1 MDSMGRN
8 KRSLGVCVVGAAGYV
23 GLVTSVGLAAVGHRV
38 TGVDVNE
45 EAVANLERGL
55 SPIHEAGLADVLER
69 CVSSRRLQ
77 FTTRLADAVRSAEVV
92 FIAVGTPSRNDGH
105 ADLSQ
110 VIHVT
115 EDLAHYVDEY
125 KVVVVKSTVP
135 VGTVELVRSIL
146 GRQRRE
152 GEDFDIVANPEF
164 LREGKGLADFFH
176 PSRIVVGASSE
187 RALTIMR
194 TLYEPITTRSNEM
207 VESGNGTERIP
218 LVETDVASA
227 QMIKYAANSFLA
239 MRISFINEIAA
250 LCERVGSD
258 VREVA
263 RGLGYDPR
271 IGPEYLEAGLGFGG
285 PCLEKDLRAL
295 IRIAE
300 ETRYEPRLLRA
311 ILDRNEQQL
320 REMVAKIKEAVGYLL
335 YRRIVAVFGLAFKAG
350 TNDVR
355 NSLALRLIADLERE
369 GAVVRGYDPLA
380 TLPAGAARPDGY
392 FDDPYAA
399 VAGAD
404 ALVIATDWPEFRELD
419 YALVRSRMAQ
429 PCIVDARNL
438 LNPQAMRDLG
448 FRYTGVGV
456 K

>member
-1 MDSMGRN
+1 MNADRGHDRTVA
-8 KRSLGVCVVGAAGYV
+8 VCVVGAAGYV
-23 GLVTSVGLAAVGHRV
+23 GLVTGVGLAAVGHRV

-45 EAVANLERGL
+45 DAVGQLRRGI
-55 SPIHEAGLADVLER
+55 SPIHEEGLSPLLEAGL
-69 CVSSRRLQ
+69 
-77 FTTRLADAVRSAEVV
+77 RSGTLRFGTDLSEALRTAEVV
-92 FIAVGTPSRNDGH
+92 FIAVGTPSREDGH

-110 VIHVT
+110 VIEVA
-115 EDLAHYVDEY
+115 ENLARHLDKYTVI
-125 KVVVVKSTVP
+125 VVKSTVP
-135 VGTVELVRSIL
+135 VGAVELVRSIV
-146 GRQRRE
+146 GRHRPE
-152 GEDFDIVANPEF
+152 GEGFDIVANPEF

-176 PSRIVVGASSE
+176 PDRIVVGASSD
-187 RALTIMR
+187 RARGMMR
-194 TLYEPITTRSNEM
+194 QLYQPILDRRTPWPNPR
-207 VESGNGTERIP
+207 NGTNPIP
-218 LVETDVASA
+218 LVETDLASA

-271 IGPEYLEAGLGFGG
+271 IGPGYLEAGLGFGG

-311 ILDRNEQQL
+311 ILDRNDQQL
-320 REMVAKIKEAVGYLL
+320 REMVARIKEAVGYLL
-335 YRRIVAVFGLAFKAG
+335 YRRIVTVFGRAFKAG

-369 GAVVRGYDPLA
+369 GAIVRSYDPLA
-380 TLPAGAARPDGY
+380 DLPAGSAHAGEAL
-392 FDDPYAA
+392 DDPYEAA
-399 VAGAD
+399 AGAD

-419 YALVRSRMAQ
+419 YARLRARMAQ
-429 PCIVDARNL
+429 PCIVDGRNL
-438 LNPQAMRDLG
+438 LDARAMRELG
-448 FRYTGVGV
+448 FRYVGVGV